1 MALYREG
8 DALLKRLILLMLLL
22 AVALSAAAC
31 GPVSG
36 TGDAEIRAG
45 IDRLYEYYTARL
57 KPIIDEFHKARE
69 NEQRKLDNIVNYT
82 MESEL
87 CREFD
92 RERPDKRL

>member
-36 TGDAEIRAG
+36 TGDASPPPEDSQTVPAVPETEVWTR
-45 IDRLYEYYTARL
+45 
-57 KPIIDEFHKARE
+57 
-69 NEQRKLDNIVNYT
+69 
-82 MESEL
+82 
-87 CREFD
+87 
-92 RERPDKRL
+92 